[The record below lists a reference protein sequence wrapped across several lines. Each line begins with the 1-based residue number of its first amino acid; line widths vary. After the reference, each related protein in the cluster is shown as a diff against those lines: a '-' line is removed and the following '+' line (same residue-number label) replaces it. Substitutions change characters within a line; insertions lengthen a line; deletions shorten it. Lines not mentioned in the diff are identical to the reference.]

1 MPAQRIVSNSGRE
14 ATITAP
20 RPSAATV
27 PWAALL
33 MLMPTVVQSP
43 AVRPPANAFHDH
55 GEVGPRGDGQQ
66 QHESDECA
74 VTGPRQVHASP
85 ATRPGVFH
93 TTSNWPLPLISPM
106 NTGLVM

>member
-43 AVRPPANAFHDH
+43 AVRPPANAFFMTTAKS
-55 GEVGPRGDGQQ
+55 GPG
-66 QHESDECA
+66 
-74 VTGPRQVHASP
+74 
-85 ATRPGVFH
+85 ATVSSS
-93 TTSNWPLPLISPM
+93 TKAM
-106 NTGLVM
+106 NAL